1 MRQAD
6 IFIFFYLFL
15 LQDSYTL
22 KLSYSPFN
30 IDLFSQSTKLGDFTV
45 LSKKKKKI
53 EAHLTFVKISC
64 RSQLCQDVKSAV
76 SISSN

>member
-15 LQDSYTL
+15 LQDSYSTL

-45 LSKKKKKI
+45 LSTTKKK
-53 EAHLTFVKISC
+53 ARLTFVKISC

>member
-30 IDLFSQSTKLGDFTV
+30 IDLFSQSTKLGDF
-45 LSKKKKKI
+45 KKKK

>member
-6 IFIFFYLFL
+6 ISIFFYLFL

-30 IDLFSQSTKLGDFTV
+30 IDLFSQSTKLGDF
-45 LSKKKKKI
+45 KKKK